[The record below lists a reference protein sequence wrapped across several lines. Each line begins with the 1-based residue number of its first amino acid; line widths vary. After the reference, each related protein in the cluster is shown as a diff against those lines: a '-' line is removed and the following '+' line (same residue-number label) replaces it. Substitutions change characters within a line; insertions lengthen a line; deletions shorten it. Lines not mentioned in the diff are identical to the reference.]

1 MKTMKHGRFRRF
13 LPLFITLG
21 ILMLSAIGVLGMD
34 ELERKRALR
43 LDFSFNSVTTQSE
56 QTIKTVQNLRHP
68 VHAYALFSP
77 GMEDQA
83 LLGILGR
90 LSALSPNFTYTV
102 TSLVQDPMLV
112 NTLSSK
118 LSDDQVTADSLVL
131 VCEATGR
138 ARVLNMYNYLAQEF
152 DPNQQSYVL
161 AGISYEK
168 SIAEALLY
176 ITLDQV
182 PRIRLLT
189 GHGEIGENDT
199 SYMESIL
206 KGHQFE
212 VSRVNLLSGDEL
224 LPTDLLMIL
233 SPRIDLMEEEL
244 KILTDFTG
252 KGGSILITT
261 DYNDPDS
268 LPRFDAL
275 YRQMGFE
282 RLPGIV
288 VAEAS
293 DTMAYIDNPLFLTPY
308 MAMTEPTASLIGAGQ
323 TRLRLPGARGLGIA
337 KTGGTATVKPLLTSG
352 AAYLKRVE
360 DASVGLARKEGE
372 PEGQF
377 TLALLSDYPAPDGT
391 RARGMIIGNSA
402 ILLDSW
408 LHQVT
413 YGGQFLLHMV
423 NHLSVHEP
431 IQLDIAPKTLVREQ
445 LQIRSPWLASL
456 ILIALPLLVVCA
468 AVPVLMSRKRR

>member
-1 MKTMKHGRFRRF
+1 MKTMKHRRFRRF
-13 LPLFITLG
+13 LPLIITLG
-21 ILMLSAIGVLGMD
+21 ILLLSAIGVLGMD

-90 LSALSPNFTYTV
+90 LSALSPKFTYTV

-199 SYMESIL
+199 AYMESLL

-212 VSRVNLLSGDEL
+212 VSHVNLLTGDEL

-252 KGGSILITT
+252 KGGPILITPT
-261 DYNDPDS
+261 TTTRTACP
-268 LPRFDAL
+268 
-275 YRQMGFE
+275 
-282 RLPGIV
+282 V
-288 VAEAS
+288 
-293 DTMAYIDNPLFLTPY
+293 LTPC
-308 MAMTEPTASLIGAGQ
+308 
-323 TRLRLPGARGLGIA
+323 
-337 KTGGTATVKPLLTSG
+337 TGKWA
-352 AAYLKRVE
+352 
-360 DASVGLARKEGE
+360 
-372 PEGQF
+372 
-377 TLALLSDYPAPDGT
+377 
-391 RARGMIIGNSA
+391 
-402 ILLDSW
+402 
-408 LHQVT
+408 
-413 YGGQFLLHMV
+413 
-423 NHLSVHEP
+423 LSVCRASWWQKRQIPWP
-431 IQLDIAPKTLVREQ
+431 ISTTP
-445 LQIRSPWLASL
+445 
-456 ILIALPLLVVCA
+456 CF
-468 AVPVLMSRKRR
+468 